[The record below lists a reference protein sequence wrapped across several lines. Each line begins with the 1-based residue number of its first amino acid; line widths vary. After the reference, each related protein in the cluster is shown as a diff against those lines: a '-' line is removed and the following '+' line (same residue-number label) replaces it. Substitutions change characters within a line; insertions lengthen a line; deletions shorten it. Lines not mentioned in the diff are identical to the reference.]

1 MADGLVSIGADLSGL
16 RRELAA
22 IPNLSGDA
30 AQAML
35 VKLEKS
41 VVRAETAAK
50 KAYKATAKA
59 AAEAAKASD
68 KANKE
73 VKEGVLELAD
83 LAGLPADGFKK
94 LEAGLVALVSPA
106 GLAAVAI
113 GGVGL
118 AAAGA
123 VAGVYA
129 AVRSG
134 DELARTLQEIKGL
147 DKIDE
152 FAIDAAALK
161 SLDAANAALDSLSV
175 IAQRFVVELGAEFA
189 PAVEAAAVF
198 LVKLGLAGLDAFQ
211 ALTQGE
217 GVMRSLAE
225 FAAGKLVDALT
236 RPVGALV
243 GMVETVESLARA
255 LGQDTIADQLA
266 AVGDTWDGI
275 KATITDGLVD
285 LAIGAA
291 GVAMGELADWTAD
304 YDERARALVG
314 TLERHNAAQRD
325 GGKAAAEA
333 QKRAEEYLAALE
345 KIEGITTAATV
356 AQLNAEDKLRAAATT
371 RLAEVSALQAQA
383 AASVAGDAE
392 KLVALDEASAAARLA
407 IESELQT
414 QIGELRDQ
422 EAQKAA
428 ERAERIAAAE
438 AAAAEKLKADLYS
451 TAQTLLGGLESAL
464 ASTSE
469 AMGDSAEK
477 GAKRAYI
484 AAQAIAAIQ
493 ATMAALKAG
502 AEAAAAV
509 AGIPVIGPALALPTG
524 IATFAA
530 LEGAFVAKIAAQEP
544 PSFGD
549 TPGVQFSRDGGLVE
563 FAPGDYFAAAK
574 DPAELLQQAMAMGAS
589 SSSRT
594 AAPAAPARRAAPP
607 PPSPA
612 PVVVFVSQE
621 RGTVA
626 DERVNRLRDGG
637 LGPLSRER
645 AQAALGKQRR

>member
-22 IPNLSGDA
+22 IPNLSGEA

-73 VKEGVLELAD
+73 IKDGVLELAD

-94 LEAGLVALVSPA
+94 LEAGLAALVSPA
-106 GLAAVAI
+106 GLAAVAV
-113 GGVGL
+113 GAVGL

-147 DKIDE
+147 EKIE
-152 FAIDAAALK
+152 GFGIDAQALK
-161 SLDAANAALDSLSV
+161 SLDSANAALDSLSV
-175 IAQRFVVELGAEFA
+175 IAQRLVVELGAEFA
-189 PAVEAAAVF
+189 PAIESAAVF

-211 ALTQGE
+211 AISEGE
-217 GVMRSLAE
+217 GVMRSLAR
-225 FAAGKLVDALT
+225 FAVGEMVEALAA
-236 RPVGALV
+236 PVEALV
-243 GMVETVESLARA
+243 GMVETTEALARV
-255 LGQDTIADQLA
+255 LGQDSIADKLSV
-266 AVGDTWDGI
+266 VGETWDTV

-291 GVAMGELADWTAD
+291 GVATGKLSDWTVD

-325 GGKAAAEA
+325 GGKSAAAA
-333 QKRAEEYLAALE
+333 AKRAEEYLSALE
-345 KIEGITTAATV
+345 KIEGITTASTI
-356 AQLNAEDKLRAAATT
+356 AQLSAEDKLRAAANA
-371 RLAEVSALQAQA
+371 RIAEVGELQAQA
-383 AASVAGDAE
+383 ASRAAGDAE
-392 KLVALDEASAAARLA
+392 KLLAVEEAAAAARLA
-407 IESELQT
+407 IEGELQT
-414 QIGELRDQ
+414 EISDLRER
-422 EAQKAA
+422 EAEKAA
-428 ERAERIAAAE
+428 ERAKRIAAAE

-594 AAPAAPARRAAPP
+594 ATPAAPVRRAAPP

-612 PVVVFVSQE
+612 PVVVVTQQ

>member
-22 IPNLSGDA
+22 IPNLSGEA

-41 VVRAETAAK
+41 VVRAESAAK

-73 VKEGVLELAD
+73 IKDGVLELAD

-106 GLAAVAI
+106 GMAAVAI
-113 GGVGL
+113 GAAGL

-123 VAGVYA
+123 VAGIYA

-134 DELARTLQEIKGL
+134 DELARTLQNIKGL
-147 DKIDE
+147 DKIE
-152 FAIDAAALK
+152 GFGIDAQALK
-161 SLDAANAALDSLSV
+161 SLDAANAAIDSLSV
-175 IAQRFVVELGAEFA
+175 IAQRLVVELGAEFA
-189 PAVEAAAVF
+189 PAVEGAALF

-211 ALTQGE
+211 AIAEGE
-217 GVMRSLAE
+217 GVMRSLAT

-236 RPVGALV
+236 RPVEALV
-243 GMVETVESLARA
+243 GMVETTESLARV
-255 LGQDTIADQLA
+255 LGQDAIADKLA
-266 AVGDTWDGI
+266 VVGDTWDGI

-285 LAIGAA
+285 LAVSAA
-291 GVAMGELADWTAD
+291 GVATGQLSDLTAD

-325 GGKAAAEA
+325 GGKAAEVAK
-333 QKRAEEYLAALE
+333 KRAEEYLAALE

-356 AQLNAEDKLRAAATT
+356 AQLSAEDKLRAAANA
-371 RLAEVSALQAQA
+371 RIAEVGELQAQA
-383 AASVAGDAE
+383 ASRAAGDAE
-392 KLVALDEASAAARLA
+392 KILAVEEASAAARLA
-407 IESELQT
+407 IEGELQAS
-414 QIGELRDQ
+414 IGELRDQ

-438 AAAAEKLKADLYS
+438 AAAAAKLQADLYS
-451 TAQTLLGGLESAL
+451 TAQTFLGGVESLL
-464 ASTSE
+464 ASTSD
-469 AMGDSAEK
+469 AMGESAEK
-477 GAKRAYI
+477 GARRAFI
-484 AAQAIAAIQ
+484 AAQAIAAVQ

-509 AGIPVIGPALALPTG
+509 AGIPIVGPALALPAG

-549 TPGVQFSRDGGLVE
+549 TPGVQFSPGGGLVE

-589 SSSRT
+589 SGPRA
-594 AAPAAPARRAAPP
+594 AAPASPRRAAPP

-612 PVVVFVSQE
+612 PVVVVTQQ
-621 RGTVA
+621 RGTIT
-626 DERVNRLRDGG
+626 DERVNRLRAGG
-637 LGPLSRER
+637 LGPLSRAD
-645 AQAALGKQRR
+645 AQRVLGKRSS

>member
-22 IPNLSGDA
+22 IPNLSGEA

-94 LEAGLVALVSPA
+94 LEAGLAALASPA

-113 GGVGL
+113 GSVAL
-118 AAAGA
+118 AVAGA
-123 VAGVYA
+123 VTGIYA
-129 AVRSG
+129 AVRSS
-134 DELARTLQEIKGL
+134 DELARSLMEIKGL
-147 DKIDE
+147 DQIDG
-152 FAIDAAALK
+152 FAIDAAALD
-161 SLDAANAALDSLSV
+161 SLDSANAAIDALSV
-175 IAQRFVVELGAEFA
+175 IAQRAVVTLGETFA
-189 PAVEAAAVF
+189 PVVSGLAKGATF
-198 LVKLGLAGLDAFQ
+198 LGLAMGDAWIAISSGDGVIRNVAGLIKTVLIEAFLAPLSAAE
-211 ALTQGE
+211 ALTLAVGK
-217 GVMRSLAE
+217 LAE
-225 FAAGKLVDALT
+225 LTGMDTLSAAAKQTAADLGELK
-236 RPVGALV
+236 
-243 GMVETVESLARA
+243 ESLGGTSVANA
-255 LGQDTIADQLA
+255 LDQAGDAAFGLA
-266 AVGDTWDGI
+266 VRTVKLTAVM
-275 KATITDGLVD
+275 KENA
-285 LAIGAA
+285 
-291 GVAMGELADWTAD
+291 
-304 YDERARALVG
+304 
-314 TLERHNAAQRD
+314 AAQRD
-325 GGKAAAEA
+325 GGKAAAAA
-333 QKRAEEYLAALE
+333 QKRAEEYLSALE
-345 KIEGITTAATV
+345 KIEGITTASTV
-356 AQLNAEDKLRAAATT
+356 AQLGAEDKLRAAATT

-464 ASTSE
+464 SSTSE

-493 ATMAALKAG
+493 ATFAAYKAG

-594 AAPAAPARRAAPP
+594 AAPAAPIRRAAPP

-612 PVVVFVSQE
+612 PVVVVTQQ

-626 DERVNRLRDGG
+626 DERVSRLRDGG

-645 AQAALGKQRR
+645 AQAALGKSRR

>member
-22 IPNLSGDA
+22 IPNLSGET

-50 KAYKATAKA
+50 RAYKATAKA

-73 VKEGVLELAD
+73 IKDGVLELAD

-94 LEAGLVALVSPA
+94 LEAGLLALTSPA
-106 GLAAVAI
+106 GMAAVAI
-113 GGVGL
+113 GAAGL

-134 DELARTLQEIKGL
+134 DELARTLGEIKGL
-147 DKIDE
+147 GKIDG
-152 FAIDAAALK
+152 FAIDPAALK
-161 SLDAANAALDSLSV
+161 SLDAANASLDALNV
-175 IAQRFVVELGAEFA
+175 IAQRLVVELGAEFA
-189 PAVEAAAVF
+189 PAVEGAALF

-211 ALTQGE
+211 AIAEGE
-217 GVMRSLAE
+217 GIMRSLAR
-225 FAAGKLVDALT
+225 FAIGELVEALTWPTNKLVE
-236 RPVGALV
+236 
-243 GMVETVESLARA
+243 MVDTFSDLARA
-255 LGQDTIADQLA
+255 MGQSKIADQLDK
-266 AVGDTWDGI
+266 VGENWENT
-275 KATITDGLVD
+275 KAFLTDQYVT
-285 LAIGAA
+285 LAMGAA
-291 GVAMGELADWTAD
+291 SVTTSKLSDWTAN

-314 TLERHNAAQRD
+314 TLERHNAAQRG

-333 QKRAEEYLAALE
+333 AKRTEEYLATLE
-345 KIEGITTAATV
+345 KIEKITTASTV
-356 AQLNAEDKLRAAATT
+356 AQLSAEDKLRAAATQ

-383 AASVAGDAE
+383 ASAAAGDADRILAVE
-392 KLVALDEASAAARLA
+392 EASAAARLA
-407 IESELQT
+407 IESELQAS
-414 QIGELRDQ
+414 IGELRDQ
-422 EAQKAA
+422 EAQNAA

-438 AAAAEKLKADLYS
+438 AAAAEKLRADLYS
-451 TAQTLLGGLESAL
+451 TAQTFLGGVESLL
-464 ASTSE
+464 ASTSD
-469 AMGDSAEK
+469 AMGESAEK
-477 GAKRAYI
+477 GAKRAFI
-484 AAQAIAAIQ
+484 AAQAVAAIQ
-493 ATMAALKAG
+493 ATMSALKAG

-509 AGIPVIGPALALPTG
+509 AGIPIVGPALALPAG

-574 DPAELLQQAMAMGAS
+574 DPQELMRQAMAMGAS

-594 AAPAAPARRAAPP
+594 AAPATPTRRAAPP
-607 PPSPA
+607 PPPPA
-612 PVVVFVSQE
+612 PVVVVTQQ